1 MVNTSGL
8 RRRSTYEEVMR
19 EVQLDNFKD
28 AVKLPD
34 RTATFVLEAP
44 EMVAL
49 DPENEEAIIQFEK
62 RKRAEHARKEEV
74 AEVAQRR
81 GISQA
86 ELELATRPS
95 RGEILGAPD
104 DEFERRRY
112 EFGIRQAAEV
122 YETAQVRA
130 TNVERVRD
138 QLRRELVVANR
149 TDPIARL
156 ASEDA
161 VYYDMSTPPD
171 HEIDLHLPSVPARIA
186 SEAGSFAAE
195 LGSNALMIA
204 THAGPPALSALGQ
217 AARIAANYGP
227 TVARGTARG
236 TVAVAEVSA
245 RGSVAAAG
253 LVAQGLVSGGQVAA
267 QAALAATN
275 LLASTTPAHH
285 RGGDFQRS
293 NGITVGRAVTNML
306 LARHALH

>member
-28 AVKLPD
+28 AAKLPD

-95 RGEILGAPD
+95 RGEILGVPD

-161 VYYDMSTPPD
+161 VYYDMRTPPD
-171 HEIDLHLPSVPARIA
+171 HEIDRHLPSVPARIA
-186 SEAGSFAAE
+186 SEAGGFAAE

-236 TVAVAEVSA
+236 T
-245 RGSVAAAG
+245 VAAAG

>member
-1 MVNTSGL
+1 
-8 RRRSTYEEVMR
+8 MR

-81 GISQA
+81 GVSQA

-95 RGEILGAPD
+95 RGDILEAPD

-112 EFGIRQAAEV
+112 ELGIRQAAEV

-138 QLRRELVVANR
+138 QLRQGLVAANR

-156 ASEDA
+156 ASEDT
-161 VYYDMSTPPD
+161 VFYDMSTPPSQ
-171 HEIDLHLPSVPARIA
+171 EIDLHLPSVPARIA
-186 SEAGSFAAE
+186 SEAGGFAAE

-204 THAGPPALSALGQ
+204 THAGPPALSALGH
-217 AARIAANYGP
+217 AARLAANYGP

-236 TVAVAEVSA
+236 TLAVAEVSA
-245 RGSVAAAG
+245 RGSLAAAG
-253 LVAQGLVSGGQVAA
+253 LVAQGLVSGGQAAA

-275 LLASTTPAHH
+275 LIASTTPAHH
-285 RGGDFQRS
+285 RGGDFQRA